1 MKAIYHAMNM
11 FNLDVTQRCLIAECW
26 CPVKDIPEVQ
36 AALARGTVSH
46 HLLVHVPCVKP
57 HPLPRSAVEPLY
69 HQSSTE
75 CPQMT
80 TPLHFSVPTS
90 LHLGSRPLWTHMALP
105 PTRRCHQCRIP
116 SSPSHFCL
124 LSCLEMLAMDS
135 SWLCLL
141 VSSSCLRRS

>member
-11 FNLDVTQRCLIAECW
+11 FNLDMTQRCLIAECW

-57 HPLPRSAVEPLY
+57 HLLPRSAVGPLC

-75 CPQMT
+75 CP
-80 TPLHFSVPTS
+80 PLTIPRHFSVPTS
-90 LHLGSRPLWTHMALP
+90 LRLGSRPLWTHMALQ
-105 PTRRCHQCRIP
+105 PTRRCPQYPIP

-124 LSCLEMLAMDS
+124 LSCLEMLAMAS
-135 SWLCLL
+135 SWPCLL